1 MPSPLCFD
9 GSVVS
14 DARVASDELDARAVR
29 WCFREALVAGE
40 KRCIE
45 RFSKGYVYGVVRGK
59 VVSQVPNA
67 RHQDAVRIPGE
78 WEAGEIV
85 QRSAAAL
92 CFHFAGERVAAQNLR
107 HLHVKQMR
115 RVQCFCRLEQ
125 AFLQRHARRHA
136 QKHLEHHRG
145 IEDDQRLSRS
155 ARTACAGGTEGV
167 ATERCSSVA
176 RSSSRDGRSATRP
189 ISCSK

>member
-1 MPSPLCFD
+1 
-9 GSVVS
+9 
-14 DARVASDELDARAVR
+14 VR

-45 RFSKGYVYGVVRGK
+45 RFSKGDVYGVVRGK

-107 HLHVKQMR
+107 HLPGAAL
-115 RVQCFCRLEQ
+115 RLP
-125 AFLQRHARRHA
+125 AGRAPPAAR
-136 QKHLEHHRG
+136 Q
-145 IEDDQRLSRS
+145 S
-155 ARTACAGGTEGV
+155 
-167 ATERCSSVA
+167 
-176 RSSSRDGRSATRP
+176 P
-189 ISCSK
+189 IP